1 MDKNFAFDPETH
13 TYYLNGKPLI
23 SVTQLLKKHGLA
35 PDYDHVSEETMEK
48 AADRGKL
55 IHKEIEDYITRGEV
69 GFTPEL
75 VTFIERFKTIGYDFV
90 ASEVSVHDDVIAG
103 TIDLILDTVAPDNE
117 EYIIDFKTTSSINF
131 EAVSWQLSLYAYL
144 RSVTAE
150 RYFSV
155 KTKLQEWHFQP
166 DGSLRVIDIPLQP
179 WEEIERLLECE
190 RTGKTYTRNLEGI
203 VTDAQVAEIEY
214 AENLIAEADRQK
226 KEAEARVAEIKAA
239 LMAEMA
245 KRGIKSFETGRVKL
259 SYVLPTERTTIDS
272 ARLKKELP
280 DVAKEYSKT
289 TTTAASLRIT
299 FKEVK

>member
-13 TYYLNGKPLI
+13 TYFLNGKPLI

-35 PDYDHVSEETMEK
+35 PDYSGVDEETLNR
-48 AADRGKL
+48 AAERGTL
-55 IHKEIEDYITRGEV
+55 IHNEIEDYIKSGEV

-75 VTFIERFKTIGYDFV
+75 VSFIERFKTVGYDFV
-90 ASEVSVHDDVIAG
+90 ASEVAVHNDVIAG
-103 TIDLILDTVAPDNE
+103 TIDLILDSVAPDNE

-144 RSVTAE
+144 RAVTAE

-190 RTGKTYTRNLEGI
+190 RNGETYTRNLEGI

-226 KEAEARVAEIKAA
+226 KEAEARLDGIKAS
-239 LMAEMA
+239 LQAEME
-245 KRGIKSFETGRVKL
+245 KRGIKSFETDRLKL
-259 SYVLPTERTTIDS
+259 TYVLPGERTTIDS

-280 DVAKEYSKT
+280 DIAAQFSKT
-289 TTTAASLRIT
+289 TSTAASLRIT
-299 FKEVK
+299 FKGDK

>member
-1 MDKNFAFDPETH
+1 MADFTFDPETH
-13 TYYLNGKPLI
+13 TYYLDGKPLI

-35 PDYDHVSEETMEK
+35 PDYVHVSEETMEK

-75 VTFIERFKTIGYDFV
+75 VSFIERFKTIGYDFV
-90 ASEVSVHDDVIAG
+90 ASEVAVHNDVIAG
-103 TIDLILDTVAPDNE
+103 TIDFILDTVAPDNE

-144 RSVTAE
+144 RAVTAE
-150 RYFSV
+150 RYFCV

-190 RTGKTYTRNLEGI
+190 RTGKTYTRNLEDI
-203 VTDAQVAEIEY
+203 VPVAQLAEIEY
-214 AENLIAEADRQK
+214 AESIVAEADRQK
-226 KEAEARVAEIKAA
+226 KEAEARVDEIKAA
-239 LMAEMA
+239 LIAEMA
-245 KRGIKSFETGRVKL
+245 KRGIKSFENDRVRL
-259 SYVLPTERTTIDS
+259 TYVLPYEKQSLDGE
-272 ARLKKELP
+272 RLKAEHP
-280 DVAKEYSKT
+280 DLVKDYIKTSKVK
-289 TTTAASLRIT
+289 ASLKIT
-299 FKEVK
+299 IKEEK